1 MWHNLKVCSI
11 PDKEQV
17 WFTIRTKTKN
27 QISKEDNTMSKITK
41 KEKAQAEATAKIEDQ
56 KLVEKHSKRATI
68 KTSIPKHIT
77 SEQAIVAERI
87 ADGDEATTEL
97 LKVEAKDKADSE
109 KICPSCNAGNPKG
122 KVTCSNC
129 GEKLYKS
136 SKIASKVASKAE
148 AKSKVKVQ
156 KEASVRYARKDSVAD
171 AILELK
177 TFTEEELINKADSLF
192 SQNGGNSNLKESKA
206 VASFILPAIVRMG
219 VVTVEG
225 KEFTFKPIV

>member
-1 MWHNLKVCSI
+1 M
-11 PDKEQV
+11 
-17 WFTIRTKTKN
+17 TK
-27 QISKEDNTMSKITK
+27 IEK
-41 KEKAQAEATAKIEDQ
+41 KASRIAKAQAEATAKAEE
-56 KLVEKHSKRATI
+56 KVLVEKHSKIATI
-68 KTSIPKHIT
+68 KSSIPKHT
-77 SEQAIVAERI
+77 TPEQAIVAERI
-87 ADGDEATTEL
+87 ADGDEATAEL
-97 LKVEAKDKADSE
+97 LKVEAKDKADGE
-109 KICPSCNAGNPKG
+109 KICPSCNTGNPKG

-136 SKIASKVASKAE
+136 SKIASKVATKAE

-177 TFTEEELINKADSLF
+177 TFTEEELINKADALF
-192 SQNGGNSNLKESKA
+192 TKNGGNSNLKESKA

-219 VVTVEG
+219 MVKVEG